1 MPHQRLDDLEADY
14 WTRQIRV
21 GSLIAMLATLLGAAE
36 VSYAWEAD
44 RRWWAVPLVVAGLAQ
59 GTLVGLPWRRWVRH
73 PRVRSALILWWVVEL
88 PVLAALAYF
97 DPYGVV
103 FYLPYAMLIVIL
115 ATALFSAR
123 VVAGLGVL
131 ALAGFGA
138 LLGGHPG
145 TSTVMVIGLVA
156 VTACVVLIST
166 IIAHNR
172 RRLDERR
179 RAAERRT
186 GALLQ
191 NSPEVVVAIGPDGGV
206 RYVTPSIRTVL
217 GHAPSDVTSTL
228 LASLAHPDD
237 LPRLRSWM
245 AALRAS
251 APGSTAELEI
261 RLRRADGSW
270 AVLDAIGTNC
280 LHDRDLEAVVL
291 SVRDVGARKALEEQL
306 SRQAFTDSLTGLSNR
321 ALFRDRL
328 QHATS
333 RREAEV
339 TVLLIDLDDFKDVN
353 DNLGHSAGDEL
364 LTTLA
369 ARLREN
375 VRPGDTLARLGGDE
389 FAVLIDNLDDRDAG
403 VLAER
408 LLHELRQPVRVAGR
422 DLRCTASIGVAD
434 GHGLTGDELLRN
446 ADLAMY
452 AAKRLSRNA
461 YARFDEAMYAS
472 VVNEAQLRQDM
483 ERGLAEDQFFV
494 LYQPVVDMPT
504 QRLTGVEA
512 LARWQHPEHGL
523 LGPQHFIDNAE
534 ESGLIVPLGRWVLR
548 QACQQL
554 AAWGRPGLR
563 MNVNLSARQFQYAG
577 LVDDVRAAIT
587 DAGIDPGCLTLEL
600 TESVLLQD
608 IDAAAEI
615 LQSLRRLG
623 VRLAIDDF
631 GTGYS
636 SLNYLKRLPVD
647 ILKIDRA
654 FVTQIATD
662 PEDKALVD
670 AVVSLGQALQ
680 MSTVAEGIETDD
692 QWATLQDLGCDYG
705 QGFLF
710 GRPSDPAVIERL
722 LTAGAIAQPAA

>member
-1 MPHQRLDDLEADY
+1 MPQHLDDHGADY
-14 WTRQIRV
+14 WARQIRV
-21 GSLIAMLATLLGAAE
+21 GSVIAMLATLLGAAQ
-36 VSYAWEAD
+36 VMYVWEGD
-44 RRWWAVPLVVAGLAQ
+44 RRWWALPLLVAGLGQ
-59 GTLVGLPWRRWVRH
+59 GAMAALPWRRWVRR
-73 PRVRSALILWWVVEL
+73 PRVRSALVLWWVVEL
-88 PVLAALAYF
+88 PVLATLAYF

-115 ATALFSAR
+115 ATALFSAP
-123 VVAGLGVL
+123 VVAGLGAV
-131 ALAGFGA
+131 AMAGFAA

-145 TSTVMVIGLVA
+145 TSTVLVIGLVA
-156 VTACVVLIST
+156 VMACVVLIST

-191 NSPEVVVAIGPDGGV
+191 NSPEVVVAIGRDGDV
-206 RYVTPSIRTVL
+206 RYATPSIRTVL
-217 GHAPSDVTSTL
+217 GYAPSDVTSTL
-228 LASLAHPDD
+228 LASWAHPGD
-237 LPRLRSWM
+237 LPRLRRWM

-251 APGSTAELEI
+251 APGATAEIET

-280 LHDRDLEAVVL
+280 LHDPDLEAVVL
-291 SVRDVGARKALEEQL
+291 SVRDVGGRKALEEQL

-321 ALFRDRL
+321 ALFRNRL

-389 FAVLIDNLDDRDAG
+389 FAVLIEDLDGRDAG
-403 VLAER
+403 ALAER
-408 LLHELRQPVRVAGR
+408 LLHELRQPVPVAGR

-452 AAKRLSRNA
+452 AAKRHSRNA
-461 YARFDEAMYAS
+461 YALFDEAMYAS
-472 VVNEAQLRQDM
+472 VVNEAQLRLEM
-483 ERGLAEDQFFV
+483 EQALAGDQFLV

-512 LARWQHPEHGL
+512 LVRWQHPVHGL

-548 QACQQL
+548 QACHQL
-554 AAWGRPGLR
+554 AAWAHPGLR

-577 LVDDVRAAIT
+577 LVDDVREAIA
-587 DAGIDPGCLTLEL
+587 DSGIDPACLTLEL
-600 TESVLLQD
+600 TESMLLQD
-608 IDAAAEI
+608 IDTAAET
-615 LQSLRRLG
+615 LQALRRLG

-654 FVTQIATD
+654 FITQVATD
-662 PEDKALVD
+662 AEDKALVD
-670 AVVSLGQALQ
+670 AVVNLGQALQ
-680 MSTVAEGIETDD
+680 LTTVAEGIETDD
-692 QWATLQDLGCDYG
+692 QWATLQSLGCDYG

-710 GRPSDPAVIERL
+710 GRPSDPATIERL
-722 LTAGAIAQPAA
+722 LTTGPARRADAA